1 LAETFGAWLKLDVVH
16 AVNGVV
22 TSKRISFKNYVGKD
36 NYAGFKYGVNLKD
49 I

>member
-1 LAETFGAWLKLDVVH
+1 VRDGNGAITEKI
-16 AVNGVV
+16 A
-22 TSKRISFKNYVGKD
+22 RFKNYIAGH